1 MSEHAPTVFV
11 VDDDPSVLKGLSRL
25 LRSAGWQEVTYD
37 SPDAFLRQ
45 YDRDAPG
52 CLVLDVAMPGVDGL
66 ELQRRLVDA
75 GCPLPIVFIT
85 GHADIPTSVRAMR
98 AGALNFLSKPV
109 NDDHLLG
116 AVREAVE
123 TDRVA
128 RRAQRDMALVRERLA
143 TLTPRER
150 EVLEHVV
157 AGKLNKQIAAAIWGR
172 SRRPSRSTA
181 HASWRRWERGRLP
194 SLRAWASGSAL
205 GRPTRKRDAP
215 ACALPRRWTKV
226 QYLFTPPAGT
236 FGALPVA

>member
-1 MSEHAPTVFV
+1 MSEDSPTVFV

-45 YDRDAPG
+45 YDSAAPG

-85 GHADIPTSVRAMR
+85 GHGDIPTSVRAMR

-109 NDDHLLG
+109 NDDDLLA
-116 AVREAVE
+116 AVEEAVE

-150 EVLEHVV
+150 EVLEQVV
-157 AGKLNKQIAAAIWGR
+157 AGKLNKQIAGDLGTVEKTIKVHRARVMEKMGAR
-172 SRRPSRSTA
+172 SLAELARMG
-181 HASWRRWERGRLP
+181 ER
-194 SLRAWASGSAL
+194 L
-205 GRPTRKRDAP
+205 GIGAPDA
-215 ACALPRRWTKV
+215 KE
-226 QYLFTPPAGT
+226 
-236 FGALPVA
+236 

>member
-1 MSEHAPTVFV
+1 
-11 VDDDPSVLKGLSRL
+11 
-25 LRSAGWQEVTYD
+25 
-37 SPDAFLRQ
+37 
-45 YDRDAPG
+45 
-52 CLVLDVAMPGVDGL
+52 MPGVDGL
-66 ELQRRLVDA
+66 EFQRRLVDA

-85 GHADIPTSVRAMR
+85 GHADIPMSVRAMR
-98 AGALNFLSKPV
+98 AGVLNFLSKPV
-109 NDDHLLG
+109 NDDDLLG

-157 AGKLNKQIAAAIWGR
+157 AGKLNKQIAGDLGTVEKTIKVHRAR
-172 SRRPSRSTA
+172 VMEKM
-181 HASWRRWERGRLP
+181 ERGRLP

-205 GRPTRKRDAP
+205 GRPARKRDC
-215 ACALPRRWTKV
+215 ACVRTASRWTKV